1 MRLAPASA
9 PAPAPAP
16 APARAALALLAVAA
30 ALVPRSRRKA
40 FVDQW
45 RAELA
50 HYAQWLDRQREPR
63 ARLRL
68 LARASGA
75 VPHAAQIRLLH
86 WSPRMLGQDL
96 KFAWRMFVRRPAFTV
111 VAVLILALGIG
122 ANTTIFTW
130 MQRVLFAPLQ
140 GVHRQ
145 DRLLAVNGT
154 TPTRDNLS
162 TSYPNFVDL
171 RAARPDGVAD
181 LMAFRIL
188 PINMKTADEPVRV
201 FGQLVTPNFFEFLG
215 VAPVLGR
222 GFRVEEGTTP
232 GRDPVAVISDDLWR
246 RHFGSDP
253 SAIGRHVS
261 FNGQPF
267 TIVGVAPPGFH
278 GSSAALRLDVFVPM
292 TMQPAVMT
300 GSSRLTQRGNSWL
313 EVYARI
319 ADGRS
324 AADARA
330 GLAVAARQL
339 ELAYPDNNQDRGI
352 RAAPLWRAGAG
363 NLLFPVFG
371 ILMVMVGLVLLIAC
385 ANVAGLLLVRAAGRR
400 REIAVRLAV
409 GASRARVVRQLLV
422 ESLLLSTAGCAAG
435 LVAANWASGLLNLF
449 VPRTP
454 FPVAFDAGLDTRS
467 FLFAMTLSIAA
478 AVLAGLVP
486 ALRASRPD
494 VGATLKEASATGT
507 GSRGRLRQTLVAAQV
522 ALSLV
527 LLVSASLFT
536 RSFTRAGDMDP
547 GFTLRDGVLAS
558 VDLLPAGY
566 DEARGTVLFDRLIER
581 VSAVPGVVSA
591 SLARTVPLDL
601 SAGSDMGVSID
612 GYTPREREEIVVPYN
627 QVARGYFET
636 MGIAIVKGRAFDQR
650 DRADAART
658 GIVNEAMARRY
669 WGGRDPI
676 GGTIRFGSGP
686 VTIVGVARD
695 GKYQRLNEAPR
706 NQLYLPVTQNYRP
719 DMVLHVRTAG
729 NPGAVLPAVR
739 EAVRALDPNLP
750 LFDVRTVE
758 DHLSISTFLSR
769 IAASMLGL
777 FGALGLLLAAVGLYG
792 VVGFNVAQRSREI
805 GLRVALGAER
815 RQVVQ
820 LVLRDAAFV
829 VGGGL
834 AAGLALSFAAGR
846 LVASQLTGVS
856 GADPVSFV
864 ATAALLAGVA
874 AAACL
879 VPAWRAAS
887 LSPLAAL
894 RRD

>member
-1 MRLAPASA
+1 M
-9 PAPAPAP
+9 
-16 APARAALALLAVAA
+16 RAALGLLAVAA
-30 ALVPRSRRKA
+30 ALVPSSRRKE
-40 FVDQW
+40 FVSQW

-50 HYAQWLDRQREPR
+50 HYALWLERQHEPR
-63 ARLRL
+63 APLRL
-68 LARASGA
+68 LARATGV
-75 VPHAAQIRLLH
+75 VPHAAQLRLLH

-96 KFAWRMFVRRPAFTV
+96 KFAWRLFVRRPAFTG

-122 ANTTIFTW
+122 ANTTIFSWT
-130 MQRVLFAPLQ
+130 QRVLFAPLQ
-140 GVHRQ
+140 GVQRQ

-154 TPTRDNLS
+154 TRTRDNLS

-171 RAARPDGVAD
+171 KAARPDGVAD

-188 PINMKTADEPVRV
+188 AMNMKADDEPVRV

-215 VAPVLGR
+215 VTPVLGR
-222 GFRVEEGTTP
+222 GFRAEEGTTP

-246 RHFGSDP
+246 RHFGADP
-253 SAIGRHVS
+253 AAIGRTVS

-319 ADGRS
+319 AEGRT

-330 GLAVAARQL
+330 GLAVVAKQL
-339 ELAYPDNNQDRGI
+339 ELAYPDNNKDRGI

-363 NLLFPVFG
+363 SLLLPVFG
-371 ILMVMVGLVLLIAC
+371 ILMAMVGLVLLIAC
-385 ANVAGLLLVRAAGRR
+385 ANVAGLLLVRAAGRQ

-409 GASRARVVRQLLV
+409 GASRGRVVRQLLV
-422 ESLLLSTAGCAAG
+422 ESLLLSAAGCAAG
-435 LVAANWASGLLNLF
+435 VVAANWASGLLNLF

-454 FPVAFDAGLDTRS
+454 FPVAFDAGLDARS
-467 FLFAMTLSIAA
+467 LLFAMVLSAAA

-494 VGATLKEASATGT
+494 VGATLKETASTGT
-507 GSRGRLRQTLVAAQV
+507 GPRGRLRQTLVAAQV

-527 LLVSASLFT
+527 LLVAASLFA

-547 GFTLRDGVLAS
+547 GFTLRDGILAA

-566 DEARGTVLFDRLIER
+566 DEARGAVLFDRLVDR

-591 SLARTVPLDL
+591 SVARTVPLDL
-601 SAGSDMGVSID
+601 SSGSDMTVSID
-612 GYTPREREEIVVPYN
+612 GYTSRDGEDVNAPYN
-627 QVARGYFET
+627 QVGRGYFET
-636 MGIAIVKGRAFDQR
+636 MGVAIVSGRSFDQR
-650 DRADAART
+650 DRPEAARVA
-658 GIVNEAMARRY
+658 IVNETMARRY
-669 WGGRDPI
+669 WAGRDAV
-676 GGTIRFGSGP
+676 GGTIRFGSGA
-686 VTIVGVARD
+686 VTIIGVAKD

-706 NQLYLPVTQNYRP
+706 NQLYLPVAQSYRP

-729 NPGAVLPAVR
+729 SPAAVLPSVR

-750 LFDVRTVE
+750 LFDVRTIE

-769 IAASMLGL
+769 IAASMLAL

-792 VVGFNVAQRSREI
+792 VVGFNAAQRSREI

-815 RQVVQ
+815 RQV
-820 LVLRDAAFV
+820 LTLILRDAALV

-834 AAGLALSFAAGR
+834 AAGLALAFAAGR

-864 ATAALLAGVA
+864 GTAVLLAAVA